1 MQVCKIGVGV
11 NFFLIKKKKRQG
23 AEIATRVHNAA
34 QPGSFLLAALGA
46 CCSRLDLLEERLL
59 LPVDSVQ
66 GHHVCWVQG
75 TGFAKC

>member
-1 MQVCKIGVGV
+1 MQICKIGVGV
-11 NFFLIKKKKRQG
+11 NYFFKKKGRG
-23 AEIATRVHNAA
+23 GLEIATRVRDAA